1 MAPHI
6 HIRFYSIYVALYIA
20 MRLSSKCRTFL
31 VTTQQHQHKKKLRS
45 FICLL
50 RVHLIWFYIA
60 FTIWKSKEKQVEKVW
75 GTRLLW
81 IFSQRHP
88 FCCIIIK
95 TKKKKT
101 KITKIADTHGRS
113 WMRFRL
119 QQNGYSGNSLR
130 GISYLTSIDQILI
143 AYSSI
148 CKYFYENF
156 SRIVKYIQC
165 FSIS

>member
-1 MAPHI
+1 MSYFPRHNTITPTQKKTQIVYLLTSRSLDLILYCIHHLKIERKTSGEGLRNTAPLDFFSTAPI
-6 HIRFYSIYVALYIA
+6 LLYN
-20 MRLSSKCRTFL
+20 
-31 VTTQQHQHKKKLRS
+31 HKN
-45 FICLL
+45 
-50 RVHLIWFYIA
+50 
-60 FTIWKSKEKQVEKVW
+60 
-75 GTRLLW
+75 
-81 IFSQRHP
+81 
-88 FCCIIIK
+88 
-95 TKKKKT
+95 KKKKQK

-130 GISYLTSIDQILI
+130 GISYLTFIDQILI